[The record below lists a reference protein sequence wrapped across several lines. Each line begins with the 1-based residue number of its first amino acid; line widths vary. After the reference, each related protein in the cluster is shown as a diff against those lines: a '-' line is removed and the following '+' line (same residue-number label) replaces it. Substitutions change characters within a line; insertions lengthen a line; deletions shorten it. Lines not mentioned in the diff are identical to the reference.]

1 MLKRTKLVVWMLCF
15 ATLLVANN
23 VRSAELLDRVA
34 VIVNQDVILE
44 NQIEKAIENL
54 KQQAARNGQ
63 ELPSDKALRVQ
74 VTEKLI
80 LNALQQQM
88 AERIGLQ
95 VSDAQVQQA
104 AQNIAKEQK
113 MSLAQFRNTLIAQGE
128 DYEAFLDQLK
138 QEITANEVK
147 RAMVSRRVYVSQ
159 QEIDGLVTLLKERGQ
174 QSEEYHLGHILIGLP
189 SEPKVE
195 DVDAAKLRAEKVLEL
210 LQDDSKDFKKVA
222 IGASSGPK
230 ALEGG
235 DFGWMN
241 INEMPT
247 LFAEAV
253 TGQNKGS
260 LIGPIRSGA
269 GFHILKIF
277 DIRGR
282 QSVEKFEVNARHI
295 LIKPNVIL
303 SDAKAKNMLSALLQQ
318 VEADEADFAE
328 YARLNSD
335 DPGSAAKGGELGWAD
350 PEMYVPAFKNALA
363 ELEPGEYSEP
373 FKSVHGW
380 HLVQLLDRRTRD
392 ATETAYEDHAYR
404 MLFNRK
410 FNEEAEAWLRELREQ
425 GYVEVL
431 GKDN

>member
-1 MLKRTKLVVWMLCF
+1 MLKITKLVVWVLCF
-15 ATLLVANN
+15 STLIGSQN
-23 VRSAELLDRVA
+23 VYAAELLDRVA
-34 VIVNQDVILE
+34 VIVNQNVILE
-44 NQIEKAIENL
+44 NQIQKAINNL
-54 KQQAARNGQ
+54 KQQAARNNQ

-104 AQNIAKEQK
+104 AENIAKEQK
-113 MSLAQFRNTLIAQGE
+113 LSLASFREYLINQGE

-138 QEITANEVK
+138 QELTANEVK
-147 RAMVSRRVYVSQ
+147 RAMVSRRVYVSE
-159 QEIDGLVTLLKERGQ
+159 QEIEGLVTLLKERGK

-189 SEPKVE
+189 SSPN
-195 DVDAAKLRAEKVLEL
+195 VDDIDGAKTRAEKVLEL
-210 LQDDSKDFKKVA
+210 LKDESKDFKKVA
-222 IGASSGPK
+222 IGASSGPR

-235 DFGWMN
+235 DLGWMN

-253 TGQNKGS
+253 SGQVKGS

-282 QSVEKFEVNARHI
+282 QTVEKFEVNARHI
-295 LIKPNVIL
+295 LIQPNVIL
-303 SDAKAKNMLSALLQQ
+303 SDGKAKNMLNTLYDELKQGEGDF
-318 VEADEADFAE
+318 EA
-328 YARLNSD
+328 YARENSD

-363 ELEPGEYSEP
+363 ELEPGEYSKP

-380 HLVQLLDRRTRD
+380 HLVQLIDRRTRD

-410 FNEEAEAWLRELREQ
+410 FNEEAETWLRELREQ
-425 GYVEVL
+425 AYVEVL